1 MSRYRFETIGRG
13 NSCYTWAMQPT
24 RLPKKKDVAL
34 ALLEQS
40 TVFVHLDPRSER
52 VHVPVWFKKQPQLV
66 LQIGLNMAVPI
77 PDLQVDD
84 EGLSCTLSFS
94 RTPHFCQIP
103 WAVVFALVGDNGRG
117 MVWPDDVPPEVTA
130 QAENQARDKAKAEEA
145 AGRLRAVPAQSAPAA
160 EAEASKDERAGRPA
174 AKRKSRAKKPAAVPA
189 AVATPSKADE
199 AKAKPAPKRKRKAEA
214 QPAPAPAAEAAE
226 ARKPVAKG
234 KRELPPYLRVVK

>member
-1 MSRYRFETIGRG
+1 MRRYRFETIGRRD
-13 NSCYTWAMQPT
+13 SCYTWAMQPT

-66 LQIGLNMAVPI
+66 LQVGLNMAVPI

-145 AGRLRAVPAQSAPAA
+145 AGRLRAVPAAPA
-160 EAEASKDERAGRPA
+160 EAPQAAVAAAPA
-174 AKRKSRAKKPAAVPA
+174 PKKRKSRAKKPAAVPA
-189 AVATPSKADE
+189 PAKAEE
-199 AKAKPAPKRKRKAEA
+199 AKAKPAPKRKRKTEA
-214 QPAPAPAAEAAE
+214 QPEPAQAAEAAE

>member
-1 MSRYRFETIGRG
+1 
-13 NSCYTWAMQPT
+13 MQPT

-40 TVFVHLDPRSER
+40 TVYVHLDPRSER
-52 VHVPVWFKKQPQLV
+52 VHVPIWFKKQPQLV

-103 WAVVFALVGDNGRG
+103 WSVVFALVGENGRG

-130 QAENQARDKAKAEEA
+130 QAENQARDKAKAEETQ
-145 AGRLRAVPAQSAPAA
+145 GRLRAVQALPAEEAQAAAGGAP
-160 EAEASKDERAGRPA
+160 K
-174 AKRKSRAKKPAAVPA
+174 KRKPRPKKAAAVPA
-189 AVATPSKADE
+189 VKAQAE
-199 AKAKPAPKRKRKAEA
+199 AKPERKPAAKRKRKAE
-214 QPAPAPAAEAAE
+214 PAPQPSAQSAEAGDS
-226 ARKPVAKG
+226 RKPVAKG

>member
-1 MSRYRFETIGRG
+1 
-13 NSCYTWAMQPT
+13 MQPT

-145 AGRLRAVPAQSAPAA
+145 AGRLRAVPAQPAP
-160 EAEASKDERAGRPA
+160 KDERTGRA
-174 AKRKSRAKKPAAVPA
+174 ATKRKSRAKKPAAVPA
-189 AVATPSKADE
+189 HAVAPPSKAE
-199 AKAKPAPKRKRKAEA
+199 ETKAKPAPKRKRKAEP

>member
-1 MSRYRFETIGRG
+1 
-13 NSCYTWAMQPT
+13 MQPT

-94 RTPHFCQIP
+94 RTPHYCQIP

-145 AGRLRAVPAQSAPAA
+145 AGRLRAVPAQPAPQAAPAESA
-160 EAEASKDERAGRPA
+160 KEEASGRPA

-189 AVATPSKADE
+189 EAQKAE
-199 AKAKPAPKRKRKAEA
+199 QAKAKPAAKRKRKQEA
-214 QPAPAPAAEAAE
+214 DATPAPAAEAAE